1 MKNAL
6 FDIFCLFY
14 IQSLDCAYDVIMC
27 DLFRNNIDK
36 FNAEAKKWT
45 ELYAKCW

>member
-14 IQSLDCAYDVIMC
+14 IQDDCFDMSMYDIY
-27 DLFRNNIDK
+27 RHNRDK